1 MITLPDDLPVGVVA
15 VPDLR
20 PVPAAAVSALEL
32 TGKDADR
39 ALAVPA
45 LGAGSHQR
53 LHHLEGLR
61 IDNGLVVVLDVVLR
75 DFTLVGL
82 FLLGQKIY
90 SEGLLQQRITLV
102 LFVGE
107 NAFDVAGVPVV
118 LAAGRRNAFFGQ
130 RPGNLEWRLALQEHS
145 VDALDQLGLF
155 RVYHEVVVRPHVVA
169 QKSLE
174 RNRDL
179 AVCKPLPLAPCAV
192 LGNGP
197 GLFLRQRG
205 HDRQQK
211 FTLAVEGP
219 DVFFFKID
227 LDVVLLEFPDGSQ
240 AIDCVSGKAA
250 DRLRDNQVDLAVKGI
265 CNHLPELLTLFGI
278 GAGDAFVR
286 IYPDELPII
295 PAIDVIRV
303 VVNLRFVTGQLL
315 LVVGADTSVGRHTSL
330 LSAVDRC
337 RREA

>member
-1 MITLPDDLPVGVVA
+1 M
-15 VPDLR
+15 
-20 PVPAAAVSALEL
+20 
-32 TGKDADR
+32 DR
-39 ALAVPA
+39 D
-45 LGAGSHQR
+45 S
-53 LHHLEGLR
+53 
-61 IDNGLVVVLDVVLR
+61 
-75 DFTLVGL
+75 
-82 FLLGQKIY
+82 
-90 SEGLLQQRITLV
+90 S
-102 LFVGE
+102 
-107 NAFDVAGVPVV
+107 
-118 LAAGRRNAFFGQ
+118 
-130 RPGNLEWRLALQEHS
+130 W
-145 VDALDQLGLF
+145 
-155 RVYHEVVVRPHVVA
+155 
-169 QKSLE
+169 
-174 RNRDL
+174 
-179 AVCKPLPLAPCAV
+179 
-192 LGNGP
+192 
-197 GLFLRQRG
+197 RQRG

-211 FTLAVEGP
+211 LTLAVEGP